1 MLYPKA
7 IVAVVVADFNFAFS
21 ILNIKGKKH
30 NSKSLRGSVSDLTAL
45 LILF

>member
-7 IVAVVVADFNFAFS
+7 IVAVVNTHFNFAFF
-21 ILNIKGKKH
+21 ILNIKGQKH
-30 NSKSLRGSVSDLTAL
+30 NSKSRRGSVSDLTAL